1 MATLASNP
9 DLLPFDVRLMNGVAS
24 LLYGLAGAGLLAGGV
39 LWLARSPWLPIRTI
53 ELEGELQRNS
63 VAAVRANAAPQLS
76 GNLLSIDL
84 DRARTVFEAVP
95 WVRQASLRRVWP
107 DRLAVQLE
115 EHRPAALWVD
125 EAGDERLV
133 NDRGEI
139 FEANLGDVE
148 DEHLPEFSG
157 PEGSSAQMLSLYQRL
172 APLFAAYKMAP
183 VSLQLSGRGSW
194 SVELDTGAT
203 VTLGRGSEDELL
215 ARSERFLRSVAQVTD
230 RYQRDLEYA
239 DLRHADGY
247 AVRLRGI
254 TTTLAP
260 AAKAVKKP
268 R

>member
-53 ELEGELQRNS
+53 ELEGDLQRNS

-148 DEHLPEFSG
+148 DDGLPAFSG
-157 PEGSSAQMLSLYQRL
+157 PPGTAAPMLALYRRL
-172 APLFAAYKMAP
+172 VPVFDGLGRPLRE
-183 VSLQLSGRGSW
+183 LHLSGRGSW
-194 SVELDTGAT
+194 QVVLDGGARIE
-203 VTLGRGSEDELL
+203 LGRGSDDEVV
-215 ARSERFLRSVAQVTD
+215 ARSERFVRTVGQLTQRW
-230 RYQRDLEYA
+230 QRDLEYA

-254 TTTLAP
+254 TTTAAAP
-260 AAKAVKKP
+260 AAHKTK